1 MWHEFCANDRMPIDT
16 QACIHRQPLAD
27 VLTEVNIRPDFI
39 GMLVLDKIAVGI
51 LNQVKGL
58 ICGSFTGCEEDPL
71 MPVKLWD
78 NFKMIV
84 EPYGIPLWLGSPIG
98 HDINNFPVVEG

>member
-1 MWHEFCANDRMPIDT
+1 MVAFSSVVVMRLLH
-16 QACIHRQPLAD
+16 
-27 VLTEVNIRPDFI
+27 
-39 GMLVLDKIAVGI
+39 
-51 LNQVKGL
+51 